1 METVTVLEQPKLL
14 PPHNPTAWRFK
25 GMQAIRLEF
34 VLRLMRLDIQIIT
47 LSIYWE
53 DGRNFM
59 NIPEVQNAHRK
70 LVCASV
76 PRVSGKFDDM
86 VLLGYTCDPDAK
98 AKADAEL
105 DRMVAVVRDLWNQ

>member
-1 METVTVLEQPKLL
+1 METVTVSEQSKPLS
-14 PPHNPTAWRFK
+14 PPDLMERRFN

-34 VLRLMRLDIQIIT
+34 VSRLMRLDIQIIT

-59 NIPEVQNAHRK
+59 DVPVVQNVQRK
-70 LVCASV
+70 LVCATL

-86 VLLGYTCDPDAK
+86 VLLGYTYDPDAK

-105 DRMVAVVRDLWNQ
+105 DRMVELIRDFSHQ

>member
-1 METVTVLEQPKLL
+1 METVTVLEQSKPL
-14 PPHNPTAWRFK
+14 PPHNLIERRFK

-34 VLRLMRLDIQIIT
+34 VSRLMRLNIQIIT

-59 NIPEVQNAHRK
+59 NIPVVQNAQRK

-86 VLLGYTCDPDAK
+86 ALLGYTYDPDAK

-105 DRMVAVVRDLWNQ
+105 DRMVAVIGELCHQ